1 MNKFK
6 NKYVI
11 ILAILVIILGII
23 IFNNKDGISELI
35 GINRKDVFESK
46 SNTENIC
53 KKKSYYLG
61 VYLYNDT
68 VSSDTDGYCITGKEE
83 TCIETECYKDK
94 SVGACPAG
102 TIVHYY
108 VNTYDINSQD
118 VYFNVLHDDGE
129 TMTLQSVNA
138 ITQSTWGNQS
148 TTLVNIMPTDV
159 LSAITSATSTW
170 TNVND
175 LTYTLGETIFLKYP
189 NNSSNKTSYTIC
201 KTYNSCSKNYSNL
214 SYKNVKSRIISL
226 QEAVDLGCTNTSGS
240 CPKWMNKTYAY
251 WTLTLSEQS
260 TSAGMYGY
268 TYIIYNKSVFCNN
281 NNLTKGTYP
290 YDAMMTKNKNYV
302 YAVIEINK

>member
-138 ITQSTWGNQS
+138 ITKSAWGS
-148 TTLVNIMPTDV
+148 SASEGPVTALT
-159 LSAITSATSTW
+159 AITEATKGW

-189 NNSSNKTSYTIC
+189 NDSNNANPYTYC
-201 KTYNSCSKNYSNL
+201 SAYNSCTSNSYTL
-214 SYKNVKSRIISL
+214 SSSLTSNVKARIISM
-226 QEAVDLGCTNTSGS
+226 QEAADLGCTDEVSS
-240 CPKWMNKTYAY
+240 CPSFMFYNKTEYWALNAYNYKIAWSLNYKGLSYEASAWLFNHTSYACAVV
-251 WTLTLSEQS
+251 E
-260 TSAGMYGY
+260 
-268 TYIIYNKSVFCNN
+268 IYK
-281 NNLTKGTYP
+281 
-290 YDAMMTKNKNYV
+290 
-302 YAVIEINK
+302 